1 VASSSTV
8 PRLSVL
14 LPCRDAAEFLDPCVE
29 SLLVQTE
36 ARFELLAVDD
46 GSRDETPDRL
56 RTWARRDPRVRVIE
70 GAGLGIVDALRRAV
84 ASARG
89 RFLARMDADDVA
101 HPERLATQL
110 ELLQMRPALAG
121 CGSRIRFFPRSALG
135 TGYRRYERW
144 LNGLTEAAEIARD
157 LFVECPIAHP
167 TLVVRREA
175 IEAVGGY
182 RAVEWPED
190 YDLVLR
196 LHAGGFQLA
205 NVERSLLDWRVHP
218 GRLSMTSER
227 YTASAFQR
235 CKAHHLVRAFLPQEP
250 EIVIWGAGRVGKG
263 FARRFVEQ
271 DGAPPIAAFVDLD
284 PRKIGQIVHGA
295 PVLDPDALMGRLSA
309 ATYVLIAVGSP
320 GARAEIRGALDGMGL
335 REIERYRAVA

>member
-1 VASSSTV
+1 
-8 PRLSVL
+8 
-14 LPCRDAAEFLDPCVE
+14 LDPCIE
-29 SLLVQTE
+29 SLLGQTE
-36 ARFELLAVDD
+36 PLFELLAVDD

-56 RTWARRDPRVRVIE
+56 RVWARRDPRVRVIE
-70 GAGLGIVDALRRAV
+70 GAGLGIVDALRRAM

-110 ELLQMRPALAG
+110 ELLQRCPDLAG
-121 CGSRIRFFPRSALG
+121 CGSRIRFFPRAALG

-144 LNGLTEAAEIARD
+144 LNGLTESAEITRD

-167 TLVVRREA
+167 TLVLRREA
-175 IEAVGGY
+175 VEAVGGY
-182 RAVEWPED
+182 RTVDWPED

-196 LHAGGFQLA
+196 LHAGGFRLA
-205 NVERSLLDWRVHP
+205 NVDRVLLDWRVHP
-218 GRLSMTSER
+218 DRLSMTSER

-235 CKAHHLVRAFLPQEP
+235 CKAHHLVRAFLPPEQ
-250 EIVIWGAGRVGKG
+250 EIVIWGAGRVGKR
-263 FARRFVEQ
+263 FARRFAEQ
-271 DGAPPIAAFVDLD
+271 SGSPQITAFVDLD

-295 PVLDPDALMGRLSA
+295 PVLDPGQLMGRLSA

-320 GARAEIRGALDGMGL
+320 GARAEIRGTLDGMGL